1 MCSSW
6 VYVHTAQ
13 IIVDAA
19 CCLLIWRTDSTLQNS
34 FPEFH
39 AISSVQDLSCTD
51 VLIASLMLFC
61 HPAEKDEESAKML
74 ESVKVVTAKTGS
86 TVDFSE

>member
-1 MCSSW
+1 M
-6 VYVHTAQ
+6 YVHTAQ

-19 CCLLIWRTDSTLQNS
+19 CCYLIWGTDSTLQNG
-34 FPEFH
+34 FPDFH
-39 AISSVQDLSCTD
+39 AISSVRDLSCTD